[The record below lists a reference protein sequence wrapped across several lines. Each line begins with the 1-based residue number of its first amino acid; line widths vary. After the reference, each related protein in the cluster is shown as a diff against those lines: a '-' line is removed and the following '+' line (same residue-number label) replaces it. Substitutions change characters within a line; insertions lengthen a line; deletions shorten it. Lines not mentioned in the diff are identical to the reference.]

1 MPVAVAMGD
10 GDIIPSVTEL
20 EEATGNTSRL
30 DDSTTALDNGVDSSP
45 EAVAMEETT
54 PALMVSEGAA
64 TVEGCNDTL
73 VDSCMVAVFEA
84 AKLDDTPAELD
95 TVADIDWL
103 VVFWETMKL
112 DPSPTA
118 VAMED
123 STPTPTELKL
133 GAVDMYK
140 VTVADG
146 SKPDV
151 FTAETVSLRL
161 GTPEGET
168 ADELV
173 TAFVWLTTSPAELEN
188 EEDCRVKFTT
198 ELLL

>member
-1 MPVAVAMGD
+1 MAVAMGD

-73 VDSCMVAVFEA
+73 VDSCMVAFFEA
-84 AKLDDTPAELD
+84 TKLDDTPAELD

-112 DPSPTA
+112 DP
-118 VAMED
+118 
-123 STPTPTELKL
+123 
-133 GAVDMYK
+133 
-140 VTVADG
+140 
-146 SKPDV
+146 
-151 FTAETVSLRL
+151 
-161 GTPEGET
+161 
-168 ADELV
+168 
-173 TAFVWLTTSPAELEN
+173 
-188 EEDCRVKFTT
+188 
-198 ELLL
+198 